1 MAEDNAPGQLRP
13 LGDQRRRHRYALIGA
28 GVLVALLGAGAG
40 VVATP
45 GLLRGGDQ
53 RVPPASAAATP
64 AMQKPTEPSSAATR
78 MVTAK
83 NLMTTD
89 DVPVEDRETTVPVIA
104 KEGAGRWINEM
115 SVCWATVGR
124 IDLGVVNTVQRNF
137 RYEIVDPQ
145 SAPDPGPLRNQPVIY
160 TQALQ
165 FADAAAAKKARDVYA
180 GWLAKCP
187 AELEAKGYE
196 VVRRSGLHQREVSV
210 DGGAAQVSEVV
221 YQRPGGVDGD
231 NAFWESVGLT
241 LVQDRLMVTV
251 YLHYGEDF
259 NVSLDQSEGDSA
271 ASATGPGRIRGGA
284 PEDVAAGTVL
294 ASRQLLAGHPAEI
307 RQRRRKRDRLRIAV
321 P

>member
-53 RVPPASAAATP
+53 RVPPASAAGTP

-78 MVTAK
+78 TVTAK

-89 DVPVEDRETTVPVIA
+89 EVPVEDARDHRAGHRQGGCWTLDQRDVGVLGHRGPHRPRCRQHGPAELPV
-104 KEGAGRWINEM
+104 RH
-115 SVCWATVGR
+115 R
-124 IDLGVVNTVQRNF
+124 R
-137 RYEIVDPQ
+137 PQ
-145 SAPDPGPLRNQPVIY
+145 GAPDPGPLRNQPRIY
-160 TQALQ
+160 NQALQ

-180 GWLAKCP
+180 SWLARCP

-196 VVRRSGLHQREVSV
+196 VVPDLGFVNERVSV
-210 DGGAAQVSEVV
+210 EVGALVSEVV

-231 NAFWESVGLT
+231 NAFWESAGLT
-241 LVQDRLMVTV
+241 LVEDRLMVTV

-259 NVSLDQSEGDSA
+259 NVSFDQSEGDLQHPQLALVESA
-271 ASATGPGRIRGGA
+271 V
-284 PEDVAAGTVL
+284 E
-294 ASRQLLAGHPAEI
+294 
-307 RQRRRKRDRLRIAV
+307 RLRA
-321 P
+321 